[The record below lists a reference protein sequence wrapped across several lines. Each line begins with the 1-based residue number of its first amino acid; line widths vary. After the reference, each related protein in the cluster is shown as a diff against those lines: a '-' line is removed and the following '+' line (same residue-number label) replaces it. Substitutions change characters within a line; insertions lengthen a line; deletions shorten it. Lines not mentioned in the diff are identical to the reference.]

1 MLGLYCLN
9 YITAFIPLAI
19 IIVLEHI
26 LIAITITTIV
36 VEGFIRIN
44 ENKNVKL
51 FRVLSG
57 YSIFSICSI
66 IAIVFYYIGLEFQYS
81 ISYVIAIL
89 CFAFFLA
96 DAAGIA
102 IYEQIRE
109 NANVALYAKMA
120 YTDMMTGL
128 KNRAAFIDDSNRDA
142 HTPGA
147 VSYIMIDANNL
158 KKINDSL
165 GHKRGDE
172 LLTTV
177 ARCMETGVKKYAGNG
192 RCYRVGG
199 DEFVIRL
206 NNSTEQDT
214 KECMQRVKEALAAA
228 DKKTDIPISAAMGY
242 AWSDDPDKDT
252 EKLLQIADAQMYE
265 NKQMMKRLF

>member
-1 MLGLYCLN
+1 MFGIMQCLFAAMLGLYCLN

-26 LIAITITTIV
+26 LIAITITIVV
-36 VEGFIRIN
+36 VEGFIRLHK
-44 ENKNVKL
+44 NKNVKL
-51 FRVLSG
+51 LRVLSG

-66 IAIVFYYIGLEFQYS
+66 IAIAFYYIGLEFQYS

-128 KNRAAFIDDSNRDA
+128 KNRAAF
-142 HTPGA
+142 TK
-147 VSYIMIDANNL
+147 V
-158 KKINDSL
+158 
-165 GHKRGDE
+165 
-172 LLTTV
+172 
-177 ARCMETGVKKYAGNG
+177 G
-192 RCYRVGG
+192 RESPR
-199 DEFVIRL
+199 F
-206 NNSTEQDT
+206 
-214 KECMQRVKEALAAA
+214 
-228 DKKTDIPISAAMGY
+228 
-242 AWSDDPDKDT
+242 
-252 EKLLQIADAQMYE
+252 
-265 NKQMMKRLF
+265 